1 MSETGKSIT
10 KSVLKTY
17 WGHDDFR
24 GLQEPVIQTVLTKQD
39 CVVVLPTGGGKSLC
53 YQLPT
58 MVNEGLCIVVSPL
71 IALIKDQVYGLNRI
85 GIKALELSGGVS
97 FEDTNIIMDNCL
109 YGGYKFLYLSPER
122 LQQPMIL
129 NRLAQLKLS
138 LIAIDEAHCI
148 SQWGH
153 DFRPAYGKLSVLK
166 DLFPKVPII
175 ALSATATEAVIK
187 DIIVSLN
194 LSAPKVFKDNIL
206 RPNISYVV
214 EKVEDKTYRLL
225 EYLKPVS
232 QNAIIYVR
240 SRNHTIDVAMEL
252 NASGFKAAFYHGGMP
267 SHLKEKQMSSWMK
280 EENRV
285 MVATSA
291 FGMGIDKSKVKLIV
305 HLDLPESLEAYY
317 QESGRAGR
325 NNEPA
330 KAVIL
335 WGDNDGARL
344 SSFFIDQLP
353 TVDFIKSVYRH
364 LCSYLQIAY
373 GELNEQ
379 LYHLDFISFCGHF
392 HLQKNSVY
400 QVLKILDQ
408 HSIISLR
415 DNFRS
420 EFKIKFNQS
429 SHELL
434 NYLHDRTQLAEVVL
448 PILRSYTNCFEYL
461 VNIDLNRVA
470 HAANTS
476 IERVLQ
482 VIEQLHK
489 ENVLSLER
497 SDSDVAI
504 LFLEPREDDKTINRI
519 AKDVE
524 KIIQGKI
531 KRVKDVQKYVQNNQQ
546 CRAVQLSSYFSSTSV
561 EGCGHCSV
569 CMTPKTMNES
579 DLKSQILSAL
589 SSNPRT
595 SRELVDMTH
604 ADPGQ
609 LTACLKKLL
618 AQDQIKVSLDNR
630 YSL

>member
-1 MSETGKSIT
+1 M
-10 KSVLKTY
+10 
-17 WGHDDFR
+17 
-24 GLQEPVIQTVLTKQD
+24 
-39 CVVVLPTGGGKSLC
+39 
-53 YQLPT
+53 
-58 MVNEGLCIVVSPL
+58 
-71 IALIKDQVYGLNRI
+71 
-85 GIKALELSGGVS
+85 
-97 FEDTNIIMDNCL
+97 
-109 YGGYKFLYLSPER
+109 
-122 LQQPMIL
+122 
-129 NRLAQLKLS
+129 
-138 LIAIDEAHCI
+138 
-148 SQWGH
+148 
-153 DFRPAYGKLSVLK
+153 
-166 DLFPKVPII
+166 
-175 ALSATATEAVIK
+175 
-187 DIIVSLN
+187 
-194 LSAPKVFKDNIL
+194 
-206 RPNISYVV
+206 
-214 EKVEDKTYRLL
+214 
-225 EYLKPVS
+225 
-232 QNAIIYVR
+232 
-240 SRNHTIDVAMEL
+240 
-252 NASGFKAAFYHGGMP
+252 
-267 SHLKEKQMSSWMK
+267 
-280 EENRV
+280 
-285 MVATSA
+285 
-291 FGMGIDKSKVKLIV
+291 
-305 HLDLPESLEAYY
+305 
-317 QESGRAGR
+317 
-325 NNEPA
+325 
-330 KAVIL
+330 
-335 WGDNDGARL
+335 
-344 SSFFIDQLP
+344 
-353 TVDFIKSVYRH
+353 
-364 LCSYLQIAY
+364 
-373 GELNEQ
+373 
-379 LYHLDFISFCGHF
+379 DFISFCGHF
-392 HLQKNSVY
+392 HLPKNSVY

-546 CRAVQLSSYFSSTSV
+546 CRALQLSSYFSSTSV

-569 CMTPKTMNES
+569 CMTPKTMNEY